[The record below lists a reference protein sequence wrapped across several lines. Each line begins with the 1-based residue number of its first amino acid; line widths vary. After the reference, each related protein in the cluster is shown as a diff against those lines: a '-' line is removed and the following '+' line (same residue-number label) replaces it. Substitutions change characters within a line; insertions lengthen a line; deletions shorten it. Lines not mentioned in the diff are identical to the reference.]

1 VIGHI
6 SPQEMAQYK
15 RTARA
20 RWQAELQRQEV
31 RREHAWQLARQ
42 AAALLKEVYGVQRV
56 VAFGSLVHSGRF
68 SRWSDVD
75 LAAWGLTAANW
86 LRAIAAVHDLS
97 GEVELNLV
105 DVTCCSPELLAAIE
119 QEGVSL

>member
-1 VIGHI
+1 
-6 SPQEMAQYK
+6 MAQYK